1 MICQVG
7 FTFVTLFKFK
17 FGIKMKKFLLF
28 ALPLFLFS
36 CKSGV
41 EAHRVAIEKLG
52 TDWDAATNA
61 VTGFSDGLTKDLTGY
76 TEMASSMMLDSAA
89 VASLKGDAG
98 KKWAEAT
105 AAYKAA
111 TTDAYAPVQTELGDF
126 VKMWTEKAGAV
137 TALKDGLA
145 AGKIEG
151 DVAAQIADLSGLVT
165 QAGEKVTSWTAK
177 QAELKTAA
185 DSAMGMLKSAYEM
198 VAPKK

>member
-1 MICQVG
+1 
-7 FTFVTLFKFK
+7 
-17 FGIKMKKFLLF
+17 MKKFLLF

-41 EAHRVAIEKLG
+41 ETHRAAIEKLG
-52 TDWDAATNA
+52 TDWDAATLS
-61 VTGFSDGLTKDLTGY
+61 VTGFSDGLTKDLNSY

-89 VASLKGDAG
+89 VAGLKGDAG

-105 AAYKAA
+105 AAYKVA
-111 TTDAYAPVQTELGDF
+111 TTDAYAPIQSELGEF

-151 DVAAQIADLSGLVT
+151 DVAAQVADLSGLVT
-165 QAGEKVTSWTAK
+165 QANEKITAWTAK
-177 QAELKTAA
+177 QAELKTGAT
-185 DSAMGMLKSAYEM
+185 SALEMLKSAYEF

>member
-1 MICQVG
+1 
-7 FTFVTLFKFK
+7 
-17 FGIKMKKFLLF
+17 MKKFLLF

-98 KKWAEAT
+98 KN
-105 AAYKAA
+105 
-111 TTDAYAPVQTELGDF
+111 G
-126 VKMWTEKAGAV
+126 
-137 TALKDGLA
+137 LKQLLLT
-145 AGKIEG
+145 KL
-151 DVAAQIADLSGLVT
+151 QLLTLMHLFKLSWVI
-165 QAGEKVTSWTAK
+165 S
-177 QAELKTAA
+177 
-185 DSAMGMLKSAYEM
+185 
-198 VAPKK
+198 